1 MEFINAIHFFLWS
14 FYRFYIFYAKIFIY
28 FIFLRKWY
36 KIKNIFLLKML
47 VKVLK
52 YDKQKYLLPQRVLV
66 YRVKG
71 IKNVKKGKKFLKKCW
86 QRKSD
91 CDNIISLTKRG
102 QQEQW
107 QLNSMYKNKRKVN
120 LLKVI
125 EPSTKVYGANQTKLR
140 AEKSVLITP

>member
-1 MEFINAIHFFLWS
+1 MPSTFFCDHFIGF
-14 FYRFYIFYAKIFIY
+14 IFIYAKIFIY
-28 FIFLRKWY
+28 FIFLRKWD
-36 KIKNIFLLKML
+36 KIKNVFLLKML
-47 VKVLK
+47 IKVLK

-125 EPSTKVYGANQTKLR
+125 EPKHQSVR
-140 AEKSVLITP
+140 CKSN